1 MSDEKYSIKTDSTVT
16 FSNSV
21 SNLDRSIIFLVGGKQ
36 RLKIDKDGFYVDD
49 RLVANDLEIYET
61 FKDWLNQSRGLNNTS
76 EATETET
83 ESQDDKYE
91 RHNKGVDK

>member
-21 SNLDRSIIFLVGGKQ
+21 SNLDRSIIFLVGGKK

-49 RLVANDLEIYET
+49 RLVANDLEIYEA
-61 FKDWLNQSRGLNNTS
+61 FKDWLNQATGLNNTS
-76 EATETET
+76 EATETE
-83 ESQDDKYE
+83 SQDDK
-91 RHNKGVDK
+91 

>member
-91 RHNKGVDK
+91 RHNKRS

>member
-1 MSDEKYSIKTDSTVT
+1 MSDEKYSIKTEFPVT

-76 EATETET
+76 EATETE
-83 ESQDDKYE
+83 SQDDK
-91 RHNKGVDK
+91 